1 MQIALDLLSSRRVGL
16 AFSGG
21 AVRGLAHIG
30 VIKALDEVGIKP
42 AVVAGTSVGS
52 IIGAAIAAGRDWY
65 DIAEMARAVFWPTL
79 LRGPALERFC
89 ADHLPETFA
98 DLKLPFA
105 AASTIVP
112 MNRAIAITDG
122 QLASAISGSCALRLL
137 RRPVVRGNLRLKD
150 GGFTCVLPAH
160 ACHELGADF
169 VIASD
174 VWEWSSLMRSLGCS
188 LAEPGWKTRVYPVH
202 YRFALS
208 RTHLHI
214 HPDIPASSYVP
225 GSRAVNRMIAVGE
238 RATYQALEV
247 FSRKMAA

>member
-1 MQIALDLLSSRRVGL
+1 M
-16 AFSGG
+16 
-21 AVRGLAHIG
+21 AHIG
-30 VIKALDEVGIKP
+30 VIKALDEAGIKP

-52 IIGAAIAAGRDWY
+52 IIGAAIAAGWGWR

-79 LRGPALERFC
+79 LHGPALERFC
-89 ADHLPETFA
+89 AEHLPESFA

-105 AASTIVP
+105 AVSTIVSA
-112 MNRAIAITDG
+112 NRAIAISEG
-122 QLASAISGSCALRLL
+122 QLASAISASCALRLL
-137 RRPVVRGNLRLKD
+137 RRPVIRESVRLKD

-160 ACHELGADF
+160 ACQELGADF

-188 LAEPGWKTRVYPVH
+188 PAEPGWQTRVYPMH

-208 RTHLHI
+208 RTNLHI

-238 RATYQALEV
+238 RATHQALEV
-247 FSRKMAA
+247 FSRSFDACGREGLDRCRPVA